1 VQDEINKAYDIFPK
15 ALIPKGWKIT
25 YFNPQYATKID
36 ERVNLTKFEYD
47 IYYLGQRQTSILNQY
62 LKKYEINMIYVISI
76 FRAAPIFLKKNIYS
90 KGNWL
95 KVRKKKLSKQ
105 HASKTKAYDWG
116 FLNLF
121 EKHINFNSKNKTF
134 KYMQFIIPHAPSG
147 IDKNGN
153 LRGESSYHIES
164 YQVIKKIGEILNK
177 IQLNGYYDNTMI
189 LVVSDH
195 GWPVE
200 VSKKFSNKLKG
211 LNPAR
216 IQPILLVKDFNAKG
230 KIKTS
235 EKFISNA
242 DIPSIICSNFKD
254 NCGIDD
260 ANPVKLD
267 LTRELFL
274 TNVDCRELSA
284 EKFKIYYQY
293 KVKDNIFDANNW
305 ERIK

>member
-1 VQDEINKAYDIFPK
+1 MLNIFLIIIILFLIINISKVKIDYGFINNKVNITTGFEKKFEREKQTTFSLSKEKNILVFFLDGFSGSELYRLLKYDRILFKNYKGFVNYENIVTTGAETCPSVGAMYGGHNYTVESINSRKNKNVQDEINKAYDIFPK

-153 LRGESSYHIES
+153 LRENLHIILK
-164 YQVIKKIGEILNK
+164 VIKL
-177 IQLNGYYDNTMI
+177 
-189 LVVSDH
+189 
-195 GWPVE
+195 
-200 VSKKFSNKLKG
+200 SKK
-211 LNPAR
+211 
-216 IQPILLVKDFNAKG
+216 LVKF
-230 KIKTS
+230 
-235 EKFISNA
+235 
-242 DIPSIICSNFKD
+242 
-254 NCGIDD
+254 
-260 ANPVKLD
+260 
-267 LTRELFL
+267 
-274 TNVDCRELSA
+274 
-284 EKFKIYYQY
+284 
-293 KVKDNIFDANNW
+293 
-305 ERIK
+305 